1 MSSRMAS
8 ALAVLLLALGG
19 WQFGEA
25 IWIHGK
31 ALLAQSL
38 IHRAW
43 ADTRSGHTQVRPWSW
58 ADTWPVARLAVPR
71 LAIDQIVLAGSSG
84 RTLAFGPGHMDGTAR
99 PLSDGLTVL
108 TGHRDTHFSFLRAL
122 KPGDMIDLTDGQGV
136 SRRYRTAETR
146 IVDSR
151 QEGLADDRSG
161 ARLALVTCYPFDAV
175 RPGGPLCFLVLA
187 DAIDAR

>member
-1 MSSRMAS
+1 MNSRRTG

-31 ALLAQSL
+31 ALLAQTL
-38 IHRAW
+38 IQRAW
-43 ADTRSGHTQVRPWSW
+43 DDTRSGDARVRPWYW
-58 ADTWPVARLAVPR
+58 ADTWPIARLAVPR
-71 LAIDQIVLAGSSG
+71 LEIDQIVLAGSSG

-108 TGHRDTHFSFLRAL
+108 TGHRDTHFSFLRAV
-122 KPGDMIDLTDGQGV
+122 KPGDMIDLTDGHGV

-146 IVDSR
+146 VVDSR
-151 QEGLADDRSG
+151 LEGLADDRSG
-161 ARLALVTCYPFDAV
+161 ARLVLVTCYPFDAV
-175 RPGGPLCFLVLA
+175 RPGGPMRFLVLA
-187 DAIDAR
+187 DAIDAK

>member
-1 MSSRMAS
+1 MAS

-31 ALLAQSL
+31 ALLAQTL
-38 IHRAW
+38 IQQAW
-43 ADTRSGHTQVRPWSW
+43 DDTRSGARRVRPWSW

-99 PLSDGLTVL
+99 PLSEGLTVL

-122 KPGDMIDLTDGQGV
+122 KPGDMIDLTDGDGV

-146 IVDSR
+146 VVDSR
-151 QEGLADDRSG
+151 REGLANDRIG
-161 ARLALVTCYPFDAV
+161 ARLALVTCYPFDTV
-175 RPGGPLCFLVLA
+175 RPGGPLRFLVLA